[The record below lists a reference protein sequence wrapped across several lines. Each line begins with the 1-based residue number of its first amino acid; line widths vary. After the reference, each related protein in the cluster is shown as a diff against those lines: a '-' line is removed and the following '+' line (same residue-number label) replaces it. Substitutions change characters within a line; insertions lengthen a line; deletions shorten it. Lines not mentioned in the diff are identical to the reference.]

1 MLETGDGRLS
11 HSHPGCEL
19 RARHSQG
26 IPDRPDPAVVR
37 WRFVGGEPK
46 PVETG
51 VEVPPGACTSFAHLG
66 NLSATADKH
75 TGQLSPGAD
84 NFPELK
90 IRHRIGSESSVAD
103 VGPFPPMLAGRDSR
117 ASAEGWTDHRDD
129 VRPSEAHRFANDG
142 AGRRLDQ
149 DEERIAHDPIPG
161 PSVVAHDH
169 RDTANPECCLTD
181 LAWGHGLGPLGDNYC
196 RNRCR
201 QLATVVAEASPELVA
216 TVAVDVEKC
225 QQQRLGVLPDDDPD
239 RVTRRGSPCEIR
251 SRRGLGSSGTRGDR
265 SEPGHERRVRKRV
278 TGLSIGVGSR
288 RSRFAFYPG
297 ADAPS
302 SITSTPLPLP
312 HHRHD
317 TSSTDSSR
325 TSTSSTV
332 RSPPTEK

>member
-1 MLETGDGRLS
+1 MVDCPTPIRDASSELDIPRASLIALIQPSCGGGSSAASRSRSRRASKYLRVRALLLLIWAIYRLQ
-11 HSHPGCEL
+11 PINI
-19 RARHSQG
+19 R
-26 IPDRPDPAVVR
+26 
-37 WRFVGGEPK
+37 
-46 PVETG
+46 
-51 VEVPPGACTSFAHLG
+51 G
-66 NLSATADKH
+66 N
-75 TGQLSPGAD
+75 LSPGAD
-84 NFPELK
+84 NFPNSK

-181 LAWGHGLGPLGDNYC
+181 LAWGHGPGPLGDNYC

-251 SRRGLGSSGTRGDR
+251 SRRGLGSSGARGDR
-265 SEPGHERRVRKRV
+265 SEPGHERRVRNGSPGCRSEWDPDAV
-278 TGLSIGVGSR
+278 ASPSIPAPMLRLRSLRLRCHCHTTG
-288 RSRFAFYPG
+288 
-297 ADAPS
+297 
-302 SITSTPLPLP
+302 TTPPP
-312 HHRHD
+312 PIHREPRHPQ
-317 TSSTDSSR
+317 R
-325 TSTSSTV
+325 
-332 RSPPTEK
+332 